1 MLNKSNILYS
11 KFVKIIEEE
20 HQQITER
27 FMNDLLKN
35 PDTTAY
41 RNLDV
46 NFMYEETDK
55 IYRDLSIW
63 ITKDY
68 PKEKIRE
75 KYHKIGIARYN
86 MNIPPSQVQKVIVLQ
101 KRNLWLYIL
110 NKLYNDETTHQEVID
125 LSNRVIL
132 FFDRAVFYMLQGYE
146 SMINQ
151 KPMSGNFQT
160 IGI

>member
-46 NFMYEETDK
+46 NFM
-55 IYRDLSIW
+55 
-63 ITKDY
+63 
-68 PKEKIRE
+68 
-75 KYHKIGIARYN
+75 
-86 MNIPPSQVQKVIVLQ
+86 
-101 KRNLWLYIL
+101 
-110 NKLYNDETTHQEVID
+110 
-125 LSNRVIL
+125 
-132 FFDRAVFYMLQGYE
+132 
-146 SMINQ
+146 
-151 KPMSGNFQT
+151 
-160 IGI
+160 